1 MKKIIINISDCIY
14 EKLRFEA
21 MKNKKSIEDILKDR
35 ILFKEFDEEVLEC
48 YENWLDQEMQKIL
61 GE

>member
-1 MKKIIINISDCIY
+1 MKKLVLNISDCNY

-21 MKNKKSIEDILKDR
+21 IKSKKSIEDVLRDR
-35 ILFKEFDEEVLEC
+35 IFFKDFDEEVQEC